1 MRNLFLRMFIQ
12 MFLKLKQ
19 NLLQNV
25 LRSKFGIEENQKLI
39 IIGNPPYNNK
49 TLIIKNGVKSL
60 FAIDKNLSH
69 RDLGISFCVFCCFV
83 SAFLFDKTCKFNG
96 FWQILQI
103 FTLNSATF
111 FFFFF
116 LIVIALYEK
125 NQLGMS
131 YEFIQN
137 FEFKTRSR
145 CIFYTLCDINALKR
159 NRSFL

>member
-116 LIVIALYEK
+116 DCYRAL
-125 NQLGMS
+125 
-131 YEFIQN
+131 
-137 FEFKTRSR
+137 
-145 CIFYTLCDINALKR
+145 
-159 NRSFL
+159 

>member
-1 MRNLFLRMFIQ
+1 MLENALNFWDSGVFMQNLFLRMFIQ

-69 RDLGISFCVFCCFV
+69 RDLGISFCVFCCFGPGICLCF
-83 SAFLFDKTCKFNG
+83 SLAFDKARRFLR
-96 FWQILQI
+96 QILRRFFRLLSRFVRKYI
-103 FTLNSATF
+103 LN
-111 FFFFF
+111 
-116 LIVIALYEK
+116 
-125 NQLGMS
+125 
-131 YEFIQN
+131 
-137 FEFKTRSR
+137 
-145 CIFYTLCDINALKR
+145 LKH
-159 NRSFL
+159 